1 VRQDAF
7 STSAIALFALEG
19 KRDSVPAKFR
29 RLSMKC
35 LVRLAFA
42 TFAIGLAAPTFAQE
56 ETPVPMM
63 KAPFHLPVFHNDY
76 VTLLNVNVLPG
87 RTTGYHIHSFDQ
99 VSVNLG
105 AADMMNQDYGSD
117 EVSKPQRGQPGR
129 VTYMDYVKNGS
140 KAHKAVNVGKT
151 PFRNISILFTG
162 KTSGITPAARG
173 GAYKQEIDN
182 EHVRAWRLVLEP
194 GQSAPQVTQNA
205 PGIRVFLG
213 GDQFTE
219 LAPGQPDRMMGPYAG
234 DFFWQDAGAVRT
246 IKNSGTTRLE
256 FVEFEFK

>member
-1 VRQDAF
+1 MKRLV
-7 STSAIALFALEG
+7 LFG
-19 KRDSVPAKFR
+19 
-29 RLSMKC
+29 
-35 LVRLAFA
+35 FA
-42 TFAIGLAAPTFAQE
+42 AVTIGLAAPSVAQE
-56 ETPVPMM
+56 ETPVPMI

-105 AADMMNQDYGSD
+105 AADMTNQDYGSA

-140 KAHKAVNVGKT
+140 KAHKAVNVGTT
-151 PFRNISILFTG
+151 PFHNISILFTG
-162 KTSGITPAARG
+162 RPSGIAPSARG

-194 GQSAPQVTQNA
+194 GQSAPQITQNA
-205 PGIRVFLG
+205 PGIRVFLS

-219 LAPGQPDRMMGPYAG
+219 MVPGQPDRMMGPYGG
-234 DFFWQDAGAVRT
+234 DFFWQDAGQTRT
-246 IKNSGTTRLE
+246 IKNTGATRRE